1 MKRSYVT
8 AIGGLVASGKLS
20 TSPQAR
26 VTERTLFLSTY
37 SDDFSCSNIVYARI
51 DNDIC
56 TDTSVCAILNDT
68 DGSFHDSEM
77 TACILDRD
85 EFLKSAFKGSPY
97 FTVEL
102 YPADCLGKSYNTRS
116 FIADG
121 SCHPYAHSHFK
132 VQQDNDT
139 ISVMSAESGCDAADW
154 YEEWSVDSNTQLNT
168 EACVTDGT
176 NTWKA
181 YFVKGTTAVD
191 DSNLNPSA
199 PVAAP
204 VSPTPSPTVVTT
216 GTAPPT
222 NSSLFSSS
230 LATPVSVSSGAKL
243 VFGLVL
249 SAVMVIYC

>member
-1 MKRSYVT
+1 MKLSYVN
-8 AIGGLVASGKLS
+8 AIVSLLTPGMFATLAH
-20 TSPQAR
+20 TR

-37 SDDFSCSNIVYARI
+37 SDDLSCSNIVYARI

-85 EFLKSAFKGSPY
+85 EFLKSAFEGSSY

-102 YPADCLGKSYNTRS
+102 YPTDCLGKSYNTRS

-121 SCHPYAHSHFK
+121 NCHPYAHSHFK
-132 VQQDNDT
+132 VMQVNGT
-139 ISVMSAESGCDAADW
+139 TSVLSAESGCESTAW
-154 YEEWSVDSNTQLNT
+154 YEEWSVDSTTQLNT

-181 YFVKGTTAVD
+181 YFVKGTTITD
-191 DSNLNPSA
+191 DATLNP
-199 PVAAP
+199 AATVVTP
-204 VSPTPSPTVVTT
+204 VSSTPSPAVTT
-216 GTAPPT
+216 TAPTT
-222 NSSLFSSS
+222 NSSTMSSS
-230 LATPVSVSSGAKL
+230 LATPVFVTSAADLLFWVTLSVIMPL
-243 VFGLVL
+243 
-249 SAVMVIYC
+249 